1 MWNLKGAFAKKVM
14 LASAVSFQ
22 FSGIVMLAQEPP
34 DKTSEVVYEVGAG
47 SDVTPPKPVYMPN
60 PQYVDKARREKING
74 VVVVEMIVMAEGKV
88 RDVKV
93 IKSLDPGLDKQALA
107 AVRTWKFEPATKDGK
122 AVAVHLKAEVAFKL
136 Y

>member
-1 MWNLKGAFAKKVM
+1 MWSLKGAFAKKVM
-14 LASAVSFQ
+14 LASAVSLQ

-34 DKTSEVVYEVGAG
+34 DKTSEVVYEVEPG